1 MFNNYSLS
9 DEDVVAI
16 IMEYEPLINK
26 FSIIDNKV
34 NEDLK
39 QEIILSIYEKIGKC
53 KIFWKILKKSR
64 FFYKKLRSYI

>member
-16 IMEYEPLINK
+16 IMEYEPLINR

-53 KIFWKILKKSR
+53 KIF
-64 FFYKKLRSYI
+64 